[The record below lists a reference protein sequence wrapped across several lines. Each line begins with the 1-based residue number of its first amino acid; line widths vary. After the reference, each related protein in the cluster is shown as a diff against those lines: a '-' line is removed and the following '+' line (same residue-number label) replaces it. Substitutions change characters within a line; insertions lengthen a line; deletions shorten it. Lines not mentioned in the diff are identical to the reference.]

1 MEAEKIQEMILIMIE
16 IFPKTSDQE
25 RNDKMVILRFVP
37 HCTHFFCF
45 ST

>member
-1 MEAEKIQEMILIMIE
+1 MEAEKIQEMILIMTE
-16 IFPKTSDQE
+16 IFVKTSNQE
-25 RNDKMVILRFVP
+25 KNDKMVILRFVS